1 MSLIQAS
8 RLDEIVTPASG
19 LNSYAGRE
27 PRATVQLRAGT
38 TGRRVAGLH
47 ERRAA
52 DAGTT

>member
-1 MSLIQAS
+1 MSPVHAS
-8 RLDEIVTPASG
+8 RPTEMVTPASG

-27 PRATVQLRAGT
+27 PRATVRLRAGT